1 MIHVYVGPTL
11 PRDEPLLSDPSVR
24 LLPPVRH
31 GDLFDDAI
39 ADTDTVVIIDGLYHQ
54 TAALRHKEIL
64 ATLARGVRVM
74 GAASVGALRA
84 VELYRF
90 GMRGVGSIY
99 RRYLSGELTA
109 DDEVAVGQEP
119 DGDRQALTWP
129 LVNLRHVL
137 DLAAQD
143 GVVSAATATVLLNEF
158 RTVYYPHR
166 TTPAL
171 RAICDRHYAT
181 ALTVWLRER
190 RAVDPYFGDVKRL
203 DALKA
208 LRAALS
214 GIEPA
219 LQVRADG
226 LHWDTPYFRRWRA
239 YFATECVDGL
249 ELPTALRIGYQQIFD
264 SDFPQVWHGHLD
276 HLSRHPDD
284 GGTGMP
290 LAERMIRLTSEDCA
304 SLPVHAVFRIP
315 VDVGDEEAVKRL
327 LVNESTPDRT
337 SVARYLAANDDAGRT
352 VPGFMPETIK
362 DTEARYTLQQLWRC
376 QPVELEYAAA
386 ARGFRSAAQ
395 ATDTVKAFMAG
406 FLNDQPQQSEPATE
420 AATDVH

>member
-24 LLPPVRH
+24 LLPAIRH

-64 ATLARGVRVM
+64 ATLARGVHVL
-74 GAASVGALRA
+74 GAASIGALRA
-84 VELYRF
+84 AELHRF
-90 GMRGVGSIY
+90 GMRGVGAIF

-109 DDEVAVGQEP
+109 DDEVAVGQDP
-119 DGDRQALTWP
+119 DDDQHALTWP
-129 LVNLRHVL
+129 LVNLRYIL
-137 DLAAQD
+137 DLATQD
-143 GVVSAATATVLLNEF
+143 GVVSAATATMLLDEF
-158 RTVYYPHR
+158 RTLYYPQR

-171 RAICDRHYAT
+171 RAVCHRHYAT
-181 ALTVWLRER
+181 ALTTWIHER
-190 RAVDPYFGDVKRL
+190 RTVDPYFGDLKRL
-203 DALKA
+203 DALKG

-214 GIEPA
+214 GIQPA

-239 YFATECVDGL
+239 YFATERVDGM
-249 ELPTALRIGYQQIFD
+249 ELPTGLRIGYQQIFD
-264 SDFPQVWHGHLD
+264 PGFPRVWHDYLD

-290 LAERMIRLTSEDCA
+290 LAERMIRLTSNDCDP
-304 SLPVHAVFRIP
+304 LPVHAVFRIP
-315 VDVGDEEAVKRL
+315 VDVGDEAAVKRL
-327 LVNESTPDRT
+327 LVNESAPDR
-337 SVARYLAANDDAGRT
+337 SAVARYLAANDKASRT
-352 VPGFMPETIK
+352 IPGFMPETIK
-362 DTEARYTLQQLWRC
+362 DTEAQYTLQQLWRC

-420 AATDVH
+420 AATDDH